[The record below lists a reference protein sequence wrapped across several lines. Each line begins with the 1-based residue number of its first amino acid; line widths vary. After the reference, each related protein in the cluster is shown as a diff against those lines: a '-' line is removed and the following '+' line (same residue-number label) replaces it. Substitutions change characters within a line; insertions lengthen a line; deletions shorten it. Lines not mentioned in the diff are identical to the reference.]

1 MDGRVAVFPALVV
14 LAVSAL
20 AQGPAPDSGRWYF
33 AISGD
38 SRDCGD
44 LIMPKIAQNIAAN
57 QDRTPVAFFWHLGD
71 FRYMYDID
79 CDILTRKYPS
89 YDCQERKPPLGV
101 NDMDEYL
108 AGAWQDFL
116 ERQLRPFGQTKVF
129 LGIGNHELFAGR
141 TRVEF
146 CRTFQKWLTQ
156 EPLHG
161 QRRADVKRGLTSTE
175 GDTTYH
181 FVLRG
186 VDFIFLDNADEKA
199 FTTEQITWLSG
210 VLAADAEDPTVKAI
224 IVGMHEPLPYS
235 TGRLHAMDVSCQGR
249 CSGQQVYDMLFRAQN
264 LSAPPEKQKRVFVFA
279 SHLHYFEENVY
290 DTPEHQGQVLTGW
303 AVGTGGAEQKGPTI
317 RYGYVLVEV
326 RPDGSIGTQFKEVT
340 RESPPLAS
348 GPGAATLTEFCF
360 SLNKSPITWRRP
372 AGACPCGSSR

>member
-1 MDGRVAVFPALVV
+1 MDGRIAVFPALVV

-20 AQGPAPDSGRWYF
+20 AQGPAPESGRWYL

-44 LIMPKIAQNIAAN
+44 LIMPKIAQDIAAN

-71 FRYMYDID
+71 FRRMYDID

-89 YDCQERKPPLGV
+89 YDCRERKQALGV
-101 NDMDEYL
+101 TDVDEYL

-116 ERQLRPFGQTKVF
+116 ERQLTPFGQTKVF
-129 LGIGNHELFAGR
+129 LGIGNHELVAGR

-161 QRRADVKRGLTSTE
+161 QRRADAKRGLLSTE

-199 FTTEQITWLSG
+199 FTAEQITWLSG
-210 VLAADAEDPTVKAI
+210 VLAADAEDPAVQAI
-224 IVGMHEPLPYS
+224 LVGMHAPLPYS
-235 TGRLHAMDVSCQGR
+235 TGRLHSMDVSCQGR

-290 DTPEHQGQVLTGW
+290 DTPEHRGQVLPGW

-340 RESPPLAS
+340 RDSPPLAS

-360 SLNKSPITWRRP
+360 SLNKSPITWRQP

>member
-1 MDGRVAVFPALVV
+1 MFGRIAVLPALVV

-20 AQGPAPDSGRWYF
+20 AQGPAPESGHWYF
-33 AISGD
+33 AVSGD

-44 LIMPKIAQNIAAN
+44 LIMPKIAQDIIAN

-71 FRYMYDID
+71 FRRMYDID

-89 YDCQERKPPLGV
+89 YDCRERKPPLGA

-108 AGAWQDFL
+108 AGAWQDFV
-116 ERQLRPFGQTKVF
+116 ERQLTPFGQTKVF

-141 TRVEF
+141 TRMEF

-161 QRRADVKRGLTSTE
+161 QRRADSKRGISSTE

-186 VDFIFLDNADEKA
+186 ADFIFLDNADEKA
-199 FTTEQITWLSG
+199 FTAEQITWLSG
-210 VLAADAEDPTVKAI
+210 VLAADAENPVVKTI
-224 IVGMHEPLPYS
+224 IAGMHEPLPYS

-249 CSGQQVYDMLFRAQN
+249 CSGQQVYDMLFRVQN
-264 LSAPPEKQKRVFVFA
+264 LSAPPEKQKRVYLVA
-279 SHLHYFEENVY
+279 SHLHYFEENIY
-290 DTPEHQGQVLTGW
+290 DTPEHHGQVLPGW
-303 AVGTGGAEQKGPTI
+303 AVGTGGAEQKSATI

-326 RPDGSIGTQFKEVT
+326 HPDGSIGTQFKEVT
-340 RESPPLAS
+340 GDSPPLAS
-348 GPGAATLTEFCF
+348 GPGATTLTEFCF
-360 SLNKSPITWRRP
+360 SLNKSPITWRQP
-372 AGACPCGSSR
+372 AGACPCGSSP